1 MLELIASTFGLVC
14 SEDHPPART
23 SQLREALSN
32 REKLGM
38 DQVFVAWTSKSGLN
52 QPAVV

>member
-23 SQLREALSN
+23 SMRTSQLREALSN

-38 DQVFVAWTSKSGLN
+38 DQVFV
-52 QPAVV
+52 V